1 MKSVEMT
8 AMDQPW
14 TQRSK
19 PDRFE
24 RRVEFGDYEATRVF
38 LERLNHLSENLEK
51 FPDISF
57 GRTYV
62 NLTIRPEE
70 GQAIGEAEQ
79 SFIAA
84 VDELL

>member
-1 MKSVEMT
+1 
-8 AMDQPW
+8 MDQPW
-14 TQRSK
+14 TQRSR

-24 RRVEFGDYEATRVF
+24 RRVEFGDSEATRVF
-38 LERLNHLSENLEK
+38 LERLNHLSEHLEK

-70 GQAIGEAEQ
+70 GHAIGEAEQ